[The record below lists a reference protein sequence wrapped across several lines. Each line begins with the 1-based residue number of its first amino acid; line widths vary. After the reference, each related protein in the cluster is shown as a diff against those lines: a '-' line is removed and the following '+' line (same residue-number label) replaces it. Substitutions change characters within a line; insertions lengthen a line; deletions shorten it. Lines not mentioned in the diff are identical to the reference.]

1 VRDVS
6 CGACSC
12 TPSIRSQVHAK
23 GDKRSLASLERCLHS
38 DTACAPLSAVV
49 QMQAPPQPLH
59 LFLCRSCGKMEAPPH
74 SLHVFLCR
82 LCSQMEVPPQSL
94 HLLLTRLCGQMEVPP
109 QSLHVLLSMEPC
121 ASCRGCHPRS
131 IEAAT
136 AYASTQGTV
145 WKTSLC
151 RQIVMYSL
159 RKSSSASRGSASRPG
174 HAPPTSTAKHA
185 RHAAP
190 ASAKSVSNMLTPA

>member
-1 VRDVS
+1 MCS
-6 CGACSC
+6 SLGSGA
-12 TPSIRSQVHAK
+12 
-23 GDKRSLASLERCLHS
+23 DAS
-38 DTACAPLSAVV
+38 APAAIAFVPLSV
-49 QMQAPPQPLH
+49 MREDGGAPT
-59 LFLCRSCGKMEAPPH
+59 FLAI
-74 SLHVFLCR
+74 CR

-151 RQIVMYSL
+151 RQIVM
-159 RKSSSASRGSASRPG
+159 
-174 HAPPTSTAKHA
+174 
-185 RHAAP
+185 
-190 ASAKSVSNMLTPA
+190 